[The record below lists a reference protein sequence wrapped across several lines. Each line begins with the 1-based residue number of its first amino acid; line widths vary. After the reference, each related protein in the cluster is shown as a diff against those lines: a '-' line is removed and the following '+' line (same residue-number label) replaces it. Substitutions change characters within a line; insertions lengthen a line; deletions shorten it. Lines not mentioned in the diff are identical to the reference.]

1 MTGEEQKRIF
11 SKNLNHFI
19 STSGKQQKE
28 IAKDLNISPTTFNT
42 WCVGKVIPPM
52 AKLQRI
58 AEYFNITKY
67 DLLENSDY
75 EPQLNKR
82 DQNDISKRLEA
93 MLSELESRQ
102 TALMFSGEPLDEE
115 TRELLT
121 ASLENSLRI
130 AKINAKQKFT
140 PNKYRK

>member
-1 MTGEEQKRIF
+1 MTGEEQKKIF
-11 SKNLNHFI
+11 SRNLNHFI
-19 STSGKQQKE
+19 SISGKQQKE
-28 IAKDLNISPTTFNT
+28 IAKDLGISPTTFNT

-52 AKLQRI
+52 PKLQKI
-58 AEYFNITKY
+58 ADYFSITKY
-67 DLLENSDY
+67 DLLESGAG
-75 EPQLNKR
+75 EPQLTRR

-93 MLSELESRQ
+93 MLSELESHQ
-102 TALMFSGEPLDEE
+102 SALMFSGEPLDDE
-115 TRELLT
+115 TRDLLT